1 MIHTKMSS
9 PVSEKDMTVPKGGKE
24 MGGGHIHWEV
34 NVSCNVTSSS
44 VISTLGQRLN
54 VTFP

>member
-9 PVSEKDMTVPKGGKE
+9 PVPEKDMTVPKGGKE

>member
-24 MGGGHIHWEV
+24 MEGAY
-34 NVSCNVTSSS
+34 S
-44 VISTLGQRLN
+44 LGSECVL
-54 VTFP
+54 